1 MKRSLAVS
9 LIVIAFAA
17 AAFAGEGSFQRTF
30 QVSGPV
36 ELEVATR
43 SGNITVRSGGSGTVS
58 INAHIRSSEGWF
70 GGGGD
75 DAAIR
80 RIEQNPP
87 VTRSGN
93 SVRIDNVPE
102 DLHLSISYEITTP
115 ADTKLHA
122 RSGSGSV
129 SASSLNGALEAKS
142 GSGDVHLENIRGD
155 VNAQTG
161 SGSINADGVN
171 GALNAHTGSGSVRV
185 RLNDGGDASVST
197 GSGSIH
203 LDGANG
209 RVEAK
214 TGSGNIEVAGTQKG
228 DWRFS
233 TGSGSVRL
241 HLAGNSGFDIDA
253 HTGSGRVYTSR
264 EVAMS
269 IQDDQKERGK
279 TVVGKVN
286 GGGPLLHVRT
296 GSGNI
301 NID

>member
-1 MKRSLAVS
+1 MKRSLAVA
-9 LIVIAFAA
+9 LMMIMLAA

-36 ELEVATR
+36 DLDVATR
-43 SGNITVRSGGSGTVS
+43 SGNITVRSGGAGTMS

-70 GGGGD
+70 GGGD
-75 DAAIR
+75 DSAIQ

-87 VTRSGN
+87 VSRSGN

-102 DLHLSISYEITTP
+102 DLHLTISYEITTP

-122 RSGSGSV
+122 RSGSGAV

-142 GSGDVHLENIRGD
+142 GSGNVQLENIRGD

-161 SGSINADGVN
+161 SGSINADGVS

-185 RLNDGGDASVST
+185 RLNEGGDASVST

-203 LDGANG
+203 LEGVNG

-214 TGSGNIEVAGTQKG
+214 TGSGSIEVAGTQKG

-241 HLAGNSGFDIDA
+241 HLAGTSGFDIDA
-253 HTGSGRVYTSR
+253 HTSSGRVYTNR
-264 EVAMS
+264 EVA
-269 IQDDQKERGK
+269 IQGDLTQRGK